1 MSTQTSLPALLRGFF
16 EDYLV
21 AQRDVSPNTIFAYRD
36 SIKLF
41 LRFAARRTGRQVIRL
56 RLADLGPITVLS
68 FLDYLEVER
77 RNCVAT
83 RNCRLV
89 AVHRFFGYVA
99 DRDPRH
105 ADLCRRVLD
114 IPIKKTTSS
123 AMTYLDRDE
132 VKALLAAP
140 LPAHRLGRRDIALL
154 TLLYNTGAR
163 ASEAVALS
171 IKDVRFEPPSQV
183 RLFGKGRKE
192 RACPLWQ
199 ETVDALRAYLQ
210 QRNDGSQPDAPLFLN
225 AHRKRIS
232 RFGVVTI
239 LKRHV
244 ATAATQQPSLA
255 AKHISPHS
263 IRHTAAMHLLQ
274 SGVELN
280 VIKSWLG
287 HVSITTTSQ
296 YIEIDMEMKR
306 KAIERCTPPV
316 PVPVGESPWRC
327 RQDII
332 QWLEDL

>member
-1 MSTQTSLPALLRGFF
+1 MSTQSLPTLLRGFF
-16 EDYLV
+16 EDYLA

-41 LRFAARRTGRQVIRL
+41 LRFAARQSGRQVIRL
-56 RLADLGPITVLS
+56 RLTDLGPTTVLS
-68 FLDYLEVER
+68 FLDHLEVER

-89 AVHRFFGYVA
+89 AVHRFFAYVA
-99 DRDPRH
+99 EIDPRH
-105 ADLCRRVLD
+105 AELCRRILD
-114 IPIKKTTSS
+114 IPVKKTASS
-123 AMTYLDRDE
+123 AMTYLDRNE

-140 LPAHRLGRRDIALL
+140 SLAHRLARRDIALL

-163 ASEAVALS
+163 ASEAVALN
-171 IKDVRFEPPSQV
+171 IKDVRFESPTQV
-183 RLFGKGRKE
+183 RISGKGRKE

-199 ETVDALRAYLQ
+199 ETTDALRAYLL
-210 QRNDGSQPDAPLFLN
+210 QRNNGNQPDAPLFLN
-225 AHRKRIS
+225 AHRKRLS
-232 RFGVVTI
+232 RFGVLTI

-244 ATAATQQPSLA
+244 AAAAMQQPSLA
-255 AKHISPHS
+255 TKRISPHTM
-263 IRHTAAMHLLQ
+263 RHTAAMHLLQ

-296 YIEIDMEMKR
+296 YIEIDMQMKR
-306 KAIERCTPPV
+306 EAIERCAPPV
-316 PVPVGESPWRC
+316 PVPAGASPWR
-327 RQDII
+327 RRKDII

>member
-1 MSTQTSLPALLRGFF
+1 MSTQTSLPTLLRGFF
-16 EDYLV
+16 EDYLA
-21 AQRDVSPNTIFAYRD
+21 AQRDVSSNTIYAYRD

-41 LRFAARRTGRQVIRL
+41 LRFAARQSGRQVIQL
-56 RLADLGPITVLS
+56 RLNELSPTTVLS
-68 FLDYLEVER
+68 FLDYLEIER

-99 DRDPRH
+99 DIDPQH

-114 IPIKKTTSS
+114 IPIKNTASS

-132 VKALLAAP
+132 VRALLAAP
-140 LPAHRLGRRDIALL
+140 LPAHRLGRRDRALL

-163 ASEAVALS
+163 ASEAVALNV
-171 IKDVRFEPPSQV
+171 KDVRFEPPTQV
-183 RLFGKGRKE
+183 RIFGKGRKE

-210 QRNDGSQPDAPLFLN
+210 QRDNGNQPDAPLFLN
-225 AHRKRIS
+225 AHRQRIS

-244 ATAATQQPSLA
+244 VTAATQQPSLA
-255 AKHISPHS
+255 AKRISPHTM
-263 IRHTAAMHLLQ
+263 RHTAAMHLLQ
-274 SGVELN
+274 AGVELN

-306 KAIERCTPPV
+306 KAIESCTPPV
-316 PVPVGESPWRC
+316 PEPTGDSPWRC